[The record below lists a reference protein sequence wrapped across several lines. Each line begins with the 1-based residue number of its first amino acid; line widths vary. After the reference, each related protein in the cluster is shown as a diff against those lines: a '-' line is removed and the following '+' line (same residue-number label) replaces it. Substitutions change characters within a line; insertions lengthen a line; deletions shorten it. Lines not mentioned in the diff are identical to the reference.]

1 MVSLFIVFFVSRNF
15 GAGLDSTD
23 SELFEKF
30 LVSRDQRKNG
40 KEKSMIQQAEMFC
53 FKIKWTH

>member
-53 FKIKWTH
+53 FKIK